1 MRLLQRPL
9 LIALTVTATSLSSA
23 CDKKPETQ
31 SAPTPSEPKAA
42 LPAPATPATPT
53 PATPPATPT
62 EPGPAVEPA
71 ITAPAANE
79 VFPVA
84 TFADG
89 RKISSEEVEL
99 AVAPM
104 RAQGTLTFPTLA
116 DTVEDMVDN
125 VLLAAEARA
134 ANFDTKD
141 LDTDKAIAEQW
152 AKTTFL
158 EKGRLEVSDADLS
171 AWFADRRG
179 VARIWVRTAEQA
191 AELRKNLMDSFT
203 NAPDKRRELFLELKQ
218 KIGGRPDTTPD
229 GVLVDMDGKGE
240 LGEALV
246 PVEIARAAFALKEDL
261 EVSEPIAVN
270 DGFALVQRVAT
281 RPATP
286 LAQVPKN
293 EVDAAREKLAI
304 RRANLLV
311 EEHAARLRAEHKAV
325 IDDEAVARLGL
336 KLGLGH
342 GSHRKKV
349 PLGVRKMQL
358 ERLRNHISGRVELR
372 DQSLVPKDVPA
383 PEKAKYDAVREKMNR
398 KPATPTPNEST
409 P

>member
-1 MRLLQRPL
+1 MRLFQRPL
-9 LIALTVTATSLSSA
+9 LIALMASSLGAA
-23 CDKKPETQ
+23 CDKPATQ
-31 SAPTPSEPKAA
+31 SAPAPAPTPST
-42 LPAPATPATPT
+42 PAPALPPAA
-53 PATPPATPT
+53 PANTATPT
-62 EPGPAVEPA
+62 EPGPAGEPGV
-71 ITAPAANE
+71 TTPAPNE
-79 VFPVA
+79 VFAVA

-89 RKISSEEVEL
+89 RKISSDAVEL
-99 AVAPM
+99 AVAPL
-104 RAQGTLTFPTLA
+104 RAQGTLSFPTLA
-116 DTVEDMVDN
+116 DTVEDMVDDI
-125 VLLAAEARA
+125 LLAAEARA

-141 LDTDKAIAEQW
+141 LETDKAIAETW

-158 EKGRLEVSDADLS
+158 EKGRLEVTDANLS
-171 AWFADRRG
+171 AWFSDRRG

-191 AELRKNLMDSFT
+191 AELRKNLMDSFA
-203 NAPDKRRELFLELKQ
+203 NGPDKRRELFLELKQ
-218 KIGGRPDTTPD
+218 KVGGRPDTTPD
-229 GVLVDMDGKGE
+229 GILVDIEGKGE
-240 LGEALV
+240 LGEAIV

-261 EVSEPIAVN
+261 EVSEPVAVN

-286 LAQVPKN
+286 LSQVPKN

-325 IDDEAVARLGL
+325 IDDEAIARLGL

-383 PEKAKYDAVREKMNR
+383 AEKAKYDAIREKMNR
-398 KPATPTPNEST
+398 KSAQPNANESS

>member
-1 MRLLQRPL
+1 MRTLQRPL
-9 LIALTVTATSLSSA
+9 LIALAAAALGA
-23 CDKKPETQ
+23 GCDKKPETA

-42 LPAPATPATPT
+42 LPAPAPTPT
-53 PATPPATPT
+53 APTAAAT
-62 EPGPAVEPA
+62 EPGPAVEPT
-71 ITAPAANE
+71 ITTPAADE
-79 VFPVA
+79 VFAVA

-89 RKISSEEVEL
+89 RKISSEQVEL
-99 AVAPM
+99 AVAPLK
-104 RAQGTLTFPTLA
+104 AQGTLSFATLA
-116 DTVEDMVDN
+116 DTVEDMVDD

-134 ANFDTKD
+134 AAAQGGFDTSG
-141 LDTDKAIAEQW
+141 LDTDKAVAESW
-152 AKTTFL
+152 AKKTFL

-171 AWFADRRG
+171 AWFSDRRG

-191 AELRKNLMDSFT
+191 AELRKNLMDSFA

-218 KIGGRPDTTPD
+218 KVGGRPDTTPD
-229 GVLVDMDGKGE
+229 GVLVDMEGKGE

-372 DQSLVPKDVPA
+372 DPSLVPKDVPA

-398 KPATPTPNEST
+398 KPATPTPNESK

>member
-1 MRLLQRPL
+1 MPRKPKGTELVTNLAGSDVAQARLKR
-9 LIALTVTATSLSSA
+9 IVDSLA
-23 CDKKPETQ
+23 E
-31 SAPTPSEPKAA
+31 
-42 LPAPATPATPT
+42 
-53 PATPPATPT
+53 
-62 EPGPAVEPA
+62 
-71 ITAPAANE
+71 
-79 VFPVA
+79 
-84 TFADG
+84 
-89 RKISSEEVEL
+89 
-99 AVAPM
+99 
-104 RAQGTLTFPTLA
+104 RATLA

-141 LDTDKAIAEQW
+141 LETDKAIAEAW

-158 EKGRLEVSDADLS
+158 EKGRLEVSDADLA
-171 AWFADRRG
+171 AWFSDRRG

-229 GVLVDMDGKGE
+229 GVLVDMEGKGE

-311 EEHAARLRAEHKAV
+311 EEHTARLRAEHKAV

-358 ERLRNHISGRVELR
+358 DRLRNHISGKVELR
-372 DQSLVPKDVPA
+372 DPALVPKDVPA
-383 PEKAKYDAVREKMNR
+383 PAKANYDAVREKMNR
-398 KPATPTPNEST
+398 KPATPTPNESK

>member
-9 LIALTVTATSLSSA
+9 LIALTVTATSLTSA
-23 CDKKPETQ
+23 CGKKPETQ
-31 SAPTPSEPKAA
+31 SAPTPSEPSAA
-42 LPAPATPATPT
+42 LPAPATPP
-53 PATPPATPT
+53 TPT
-62 EPGPAVEPA
+62 EPGPAVEPS
-71 ITAPAANE
+71 ITTPSPNE

-84 TFADG
+84 TFGDG
-89 RKISSEEVEL
+89 RKISSEEVEV
-99 AVAPM
+99 AVAPLK
-104 RAQGTLTFPTLA
+104 AQGTLTFPSLA
-116 DTVEDMVDN
+116 ETVEDMVDN
-125 VLLAAEARA
+125 ILLAAEARA

-141 LDTDKAIAEQW
+141 LEGDKAIAETW

-158 EKGRLEVSDADLS
+158 EKGRLEVTDADLT

-218 KIGGRPDTTPD
+218 KVGGRPDTTPD
-229 GVLVDMDGKGE
+229 GVLVDIEGKGE
-240 LGEALV
+240 LGEAFV

-293 EVDAAREKLAI
+293 EVDAAREKLAV
-304 RRANLLV
+304 RRANLLI

-372 DQSLVPKDVPA
+372 DQSLVPKDVPT

-398 KPATPTPNEST
+398 KPANPTPNESK